1 MTSKEDEY
9 IVYLSSLGS
18 KHEYP
23 GNVPGRFQNNIIPL
37 TLTPNREYECA
48 LHGIFI
54 PREVY
59 TLHQNDN
66 EAILEVY
73 VERNAA
79 AITTPLANTA
89 NNLLNTP
96 QIIIPNKEYIDA
108 VTGRELR
115 YSLKPPRNIAG
126 KEIGLIVEELNAFWL
141 AILKAV
147 FGFTNY
153 KTYFNEK
160 KRGILSYNKRKN
172 YVAYHKRSVNGCED
186 INYCR
191 ISLLFKPRLAAVLGF
206 IPNHFYDIFVTN
218 ETQQY
223 ALREVY
229 APFPPDPH
237 ADVDYLHLYCDI
249 IQPTRF
255 AAQTVNIL
263 ATLPY
268 GGSNNYYSVQRP
280 LYKKLCKNT
289 IDSIAILVTD
299 QYGREIYFE
308 EHHSATIILHIRPTP
323 AIY

>member
-1 MTSKEDEY
+1 MGSKEEEF

-18 KHEYP
+18 KREYP
-23 GNVPGRFQNNIIPL
+23 ENVPGSFENKIIPL
-37 TLTPNREYECA
+37 TLTPNREYEVA

-66 EAILEVY
+66 EGILEVY
-73 VERNAA
+73 VERNARHA
-79 AITTPLANTA
+79 DIATPIANTKD
-89 NNLLNTP
+89 NSINLP
-96 QIIIPNKEYIDA
+96 KIIIPDEEVA
-108 VTGRELR
+108 STATERQLR
-115 YSLKPPRNIAG
+115 YSLKPPRNIAS
-126 KEIGLIVEELNAFWL
+126 KEIGGIVEELNAYWI

-153 KTYFNEK
+153 TTYFDE
-160 KRGILSYNKRKN
+160 KRGILSYSKN
-172 YVAYHKRSVNGCED
+172 YVAYHKRSISGRDD
-186 INYCR
+186 INYSR
-191 ISLLFKPRLAAVLGF
+191 ISLLFKPRLAAILGF
-206 IPNHFYDIFVTN
+206 IPNQFYDIFVTD
-218 ETQQY
+218 ESQQY
-223 ALREVY
+223 ALKEIN
-229 APFPPDPH
+229 AHFPPDPH

-255 AAQTVNIL
+255 AGQTVNIL

-280 LYKKLCKNT
+280 LYKKLSKNT

-299 QYGREIYFE
+299 QYGRKIYFE
-308 EHHSATIILHIRPTP
+308 EHRSATIILHIRPTP